1 MRIGWSILT
10 AAAATALPVLPH
22 AASAQAPAAL
32 TGQVTSAKEGV
43 GSVLE
48 LRMETT
54 EPAKG
59 NTAGDGVRH
68 PSYGILGGRDGL
80 PHRYRMVTRGSARE
94 LKTKEIGIPVLPGAV
109 FLIDSAGGGGY
120 GDPRRRDAE
129 ARAADAR
136 NGLVNGNGKNGRRSA
151 RTNGRKAR

>member
-1 MRIGWSILT
+1 MAETRFPLFFKQHEFR
-10 AAAATALPVLPH
+10 PD
-22 AASAQAPAAL
+22 SA
-32 TGQVTSAKEGV
+32 GDGRFRGGV

-80 PHRYRMVTRGSARE
+80 PHRYRMIARRATRE
-94 LKTKEIGIPVLPGAV
+94 LKTKEIGIPILPGTV

-120 GDPRRRDAE
+120 GDPRRRDAA

-136 NGLVNGNGKNGRRSA
+136 NGLVNGNGKNGRRPAAAA
-151 RTNGRKAR
+151 RGRKAR